1 MIRRPPRSTRTDTL
15 FPYTTLF
22 RSSTAINTRFDIYD
36 NGWAAGCGGACPAAQ
51 NTGKDLVRTNAAPGG
66 NNCALHNQGWRQV
79 AAAGRYLPDPVTRTD
94 NNVTAMGHTRDVC
107 HAVSDGGDCP
117 DGVVGDG
124 SWDRDTYFRVNHGYA
139 TTDAWQAAT
148 GMTNPTRYHQ
158 HPGGLAGRK
167 SVVEGKRVG

>member
-1 MIRRPPRSTRTDTL
+1 MS
-15 FPYTTLF
+15 
-22 RSSTAINTRFDIYD
+22 SVSTAINTRFDIYD

-94 NNVTAMGHTRDVC
+94 NNVTAMGHPRDVC

-124 SWDRDTYFRVNHGYA
+124 SWDRDTYFRVRSEEHTSELQSLMRISYA
-139 TTDAWQAAT
+139 VFCLKTKK
-148 GMTNPTRYHQ
+148 N
-158 HPGGLAGRK
+158 K
-167 SVVEGKRVG
+167 